1 MPFSLV
7 VRMPSY
13 EAGGRSRGYI
23 RRERSASWNATS
35 RDTCEPCN
43 CILTPYSSKQIWS
56 WVVKKSVT
64 DEIFRDQM
72 ASHTEAMES
81 QFQRLF
87 SSVLD
92 MKTDISAISNS
103 LQSSQCRFPRSLGY
117 PWEASSG
124 LAENVLLLYANE
136 RSYSPNAIPEFAQ
149 SKFFKS
155 RFDLLKTY

>member
-1 MPFSLV
+1 
-7 VRMPSY
+7 
-13 EAGGRSRGYI
+13 
-23 RRERSASWNATS
+23 
-35 RDTCEPCN
+35 
-43 CILTPYSSKQIWS
+43 
-56 WVVKKSVT
+56 VKKSVT

-92 MKTDISAISNS
+92 MKTDISAMSNS